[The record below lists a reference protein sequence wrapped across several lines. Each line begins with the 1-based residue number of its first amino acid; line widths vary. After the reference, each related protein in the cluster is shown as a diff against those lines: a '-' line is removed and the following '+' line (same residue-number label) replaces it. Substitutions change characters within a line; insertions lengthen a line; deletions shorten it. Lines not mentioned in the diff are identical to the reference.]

1 MGPTLLHELNPRLA
15 MTFGLFTMQ
24 GLFLLGKKQALGV
37 NINFDGSLLK
47 SPEDLAIIG
56 CEEH

>member
-1 MGPTLLHELNPRLA
+1 MGPTLLHKLNPRLV
-15 MTFGLFTMQ
+15 MTL

-47 SPEDLAIIG
+47 SPEDLAITG
-56 CEEH
+56 C

>member
-1 MGPTLLHELNPRLA
+1 

-47 SPEDLAIIG
+47 SPEDLAITG